1 MKYLRLFN
9 TQGEYSEDIVQG
21 DLHRPSVSFI
31 LENKTCLFNPK
42 LKVSARVISRP
53 ETDDYIL
60 SIDSNGKYFEEK
72 DVLRIEGGK
81 LNNNLLI
88 L

>member
-9 TQGEYSEDIVQG
+9 TQDEYSQSIVQG

-31 LENKTCLFNPK
+31 LENKTSPFNPK
-42 LKVSARVISRP
+42 LKVSASVISRP
-53 ETDDYIL
+53 ETDDHIL

-72 DVLRIEGGK
+72 DVLRVEGGG
-81 LNNNLLI
+81 LSNNLLI

>member
-9 TQGEYSEDIVQG
+9 TRDEHSQSIIQG

-31 LENKTCLFNPK
+31 LENKTCSFDPK
-42 LKVSARVISRP
+42 LKVSASVISRP
-53 ETDDYIL
+53 ETDDHIL
-60 SIDSNGKYFEEK
+60 SIDSNGKYFEDK
-72 DVLRIEGGK
+72 DVLRVEGGSLK
-81 LNNNLLI
+81 NNLLI